1 MEAMNKKPDLKTMTS
16 QELRSYVL
24 SHRDDDEAFYAD
36 VYQVNSRKDRVV
48 YLPWKSLEY
57 LDKHPEVIEQIRQ
70 YSRKSFWKNT
80 WFFGFGFLSI

>member
-48 YLPWKSLEY
+48 YLP
-57 LDKHPEVIEQIRQ
+57 
-70 YSRKSFWKNT
+70 
-80 WFFGFGFLSI
+80 